1 MSVGEF
7 DPASLVEEISDE
19 LIDQLCSL
27 VADGELKLEPEE
39 ILRYATFVKHED
51 WKRKVSEIGSKAL
64 MELIRLFTLGEEQYS
79 EWIAE
84 EKSPVI
90 IFVRELKTRDQFED
104 SIKQWIKNTTT
115 NKFLPHGSLMDL
127 L

>member
-7 DPASLVEEISDE
+7 DPASLVEDLNDKLVDE
-19 LIDQLCSL
+19 LCSL
-27 VADGELKLEPEE
+27 MRDGELNLQSSEV
-39 ILRYATFVKHED
+39 LRYASLVKHEG
-51 WKRKVSEIGSKAL
+51 WKKKVSGIESKAL
-64 MELIRLFTLGEEQYS
+64 LELIKLFTLGEEQYP

-90 IFVRELKTRDQFED
+90 IFVRELKARDQFEK
-104 SIKQWIKNTTT
+104 SISQWIKNNTT

>member
-7 DPASLVEEISDE
+7 DPSSLVEELNDE
-19 LIDQLCSL
+19 LVDELVSL
-27 VADGELKLEPEE
+27 MRDGELKLEASEVS
-39 ILRYATFVKHED
+39 RYAGLVKHKD
-51 WKRKVSEIGSKAL
+51 WEKKASEIESKAIL
-64 MELIRLFTLGEEQYS
+64 ELIRLFTLGEEQYS

-90 IFVRELKTRDQFED
+90 IFVREMKARGQFEK
-104 SIKQWIKNTTT
+104 SISQWIKNNTT

>member
-7 DPASLVEEISDE
+7 DPANLVEELRDE
-19 LIDQLCSL
+19 LINELCSL
-27 VADGELKLEPEE
+27 MTGSVLDLEPNE
-39 ILRYATFVKHED
+39 ISKYAPLVKHEG
-51 WKRKVSEIGSKAL
+51 WKKRSPEIESKVL
-64 MELIRLFTLGEEQYS
+64 MELIRLFTVGEEQYS

-90 IFVRELKTRDQFED
+90 IFVKELKARGQFEK
-104 SIKQWIKNTTT
+104 SLSQWIKNNTS

>member
-7 DPASLVEEISDE
+7 DPSSLVEELNDE
-19 LIDQLCSL
+19 LVDELCSL
-27 VADGELKLEPEE
+27 MRDGELKLQASEV
-39 ILRYATFVKHED
+39 LRYAGLVKHEH
-51 WKRKVSEIGSKAL
+51 WKKKASEIESKAL
-64 MELIRLFTLGEEQYS
+64 LELIRLFTVGEEQYS
-79 EWIAE
+79 EWLAE

-90 IFVRELKTRDQFED
+90 IFVRELKARGQFEK
-104 SIKQWIKNTTT
+104 SISQWIKNNTT